1 MTKVRSI
8 KKIFLGEKVIE
19 GAGVSIRRIFGHK
32 DVTNLDPFLLLDFFN
47 SKDPKDYVKGFPWH
61 PHRGIETVTYLI
73 EGEIEHEDSLGNTGV
88 IKSGDCQ
95 WMTAGN
101 GIIHQEMPKESPNM
115 LGIQLWIN
123 LSSNNKMIEPKY
135 EDINSKNIPKVE
147 EDDGT
152 IRVIAGEYK
161 NTSGPGKGT
170 SLEPI
175 FIDVNI
181 KRNGK
186 FIYETEPN
194 STVFALIVQGEGNF
208 DRESKKAYSVGTG
221 ILYNLGEK
229 IEVNANEKGVRFLLL
244 SGKPIKEPIAWG
256 GPVVMNT
263 KEELRTAFKQ
273 IDDGTFIKKV

>member
-1 MTKVRSI
+1 MAKVRTI
-8 KKIFLGEKVIE
+8 KKIFPGEKVVE
-19 GAGVSIRRIFGHK
+19 GAGVNLRRIFGHK
-32 DVTNLDPFLLLDFFN
+32 DVTDSDPFLLLDFFN
-47 SKDPKDYVKGFPWH
+47 SKDPKDYIKGFPWH

-73 EGEIEHEDSLGNTGV
+73 EGEIEHEDSLGNRGV

-101 GIIHQEMPKESPNM
+101 GIIHQEMPKESLNM
-115 LGIQLWIN
+115 VGIQLWIN
-123 LSSNNKMIEPKY
+123 LSSNNKMIEPRY
-135 EDINSKNIPKVE
+135 EDINSKNIPEIE
-147 EDDGT
+147 EGDGI

-161 NTSGPGKGT
+161 NISGPGRGT

-181 KRNGK
+181 KGNGK

-194 STVFALIVQGEGNF
+194 STVFALIVEGEGNF
-208 DRESKKAYSVGTG
+208 GRENKENYSIGTG
-221 ILYNLGEK
+221 ILYNPGEK
-229 IEVNANEKGVRFLLL
+229 IEVKANEKGVRFLLL